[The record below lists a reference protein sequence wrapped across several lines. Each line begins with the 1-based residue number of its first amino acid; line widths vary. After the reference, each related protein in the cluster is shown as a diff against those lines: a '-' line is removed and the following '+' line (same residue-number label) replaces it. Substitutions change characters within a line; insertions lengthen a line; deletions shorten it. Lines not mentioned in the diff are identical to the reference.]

1 MQVETNCSILFA
13 IYVCPISLIAILP
26 ANFGSI
32 THMYREVLFEQF
44 VKPSATNR
52 QIHKDSG
59 QTSYLTL
66 TFLRLGV
73 VRGKPSKYIFR
84 LNSA

>member
-1 MQVETNCSILFA
+1 VQVETNCFILFS
-13 IYVCPISLIAILP
+13 IYLGPISLIAILP
-26 ANFGSI
+26 ANFSSI

-59 QTSYLTL
+59 QTTVTSL
-66 TFLRLGV
+66 
-73 VRGKPSKYIFR
+73 
-84 LNSA
+84 